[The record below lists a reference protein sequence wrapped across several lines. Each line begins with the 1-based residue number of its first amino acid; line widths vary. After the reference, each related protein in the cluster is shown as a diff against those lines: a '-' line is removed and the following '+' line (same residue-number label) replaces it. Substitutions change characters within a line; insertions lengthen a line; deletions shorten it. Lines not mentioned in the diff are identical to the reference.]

1 MSGSEERELPEGW
14 VDVRLGDCSEIRSG
28 VGFPHAYQGR
38 TEGDLPFAKVGDVS
52 PAARLT
58 GRLST
63 AANWISE
70 KDLGPLKAKPIP
82 SGSVV
87 FAKIGE
93 AIRSNLRALTTRPL
107 VTDNNVMAVSPQ
119 PQLVLSEYLFAF
131 LKTQDLYPLAVATT
145 VPSLRKSDLEELT
158 LPLPPLNEQ
167 KRIVARIDALTE
179 KSREA
184 REALE
189 EVPVLLD
196 KLRQSILAAAF
207 RGELTREWR
216 AKNPD
221 VEPASVLLERIRQER
236 RKKWEEAQLAKF
248 KAKGKL
254 PKDDSWK
261 KKYVEPQPVD
271 TTDLPDLPEGWCW
284 AALEEVCP
292 FDAPIVY
299 GIIQPG
305 PNYPGG
311 VPYIRPVDITSERTV
326 DPSSIQCT
334 SPEIAAKY
342 RRAALRSG
350 DLVLS
355 IVGTIGKV
363 LITPPALDGANITQS
378 SVRIRP
384 PDSLPGKLLSL
395 MLESPQL
402 VGQFERYRFGN
413 AVQRLNVEH
422 ARRLALPLPPR
433 AEVAPLAS
441 ILSQRLARLGDV
453 CLAPLT
459 NTLQTLDS
467 AILAKAF
474 RGELVPQD
482 PNDEPASVLLER
494 IAAERAA
501 AGRAAA
507 GRAAAESKGKKP
519 RSRLRP
525 VLGELSAE
533 AKAARAP
540 LRPEELVE
548 AQHDRVHRDPGRARA
563 ARTVRNSRR
572 GTT

>member
-207 RGELTREWR
+207 RGDLTREWR

-221 VEPASVLLERIRQER
+221 VEPVSKLLDRVEPPGGKNTGREASTSVIAGRAALSVNDPGTPVPSGWMRVPLLRVARLESGHTPS
-236 RKKWEEAQLAKF
+236 RKHPEWWGGDIPWIGIGDARDHHGKTIITTSQMTNEDGLANS
-248 KAKGKL
+248 AARLL
-254 PKDDSWK
+254 PKDTICLSRTASVG
-261 KKYVEPQPVD
+261 YVTKMGRPMATSQDFVNWICTEA
-271 TTDLPDLPEGWCW
+271 LNPDYLMYAYLAEG
-284 AALEEVCP
+284 
-292 FDAPIVY
+292 D
-299 GIIQPG
+299 
-305 PNYPGG
+305 
-311 VPYIRPVDITSERTV
+311 
-326 DPSSIQCT
+326 
-334 SPEIAAKY
+334 
-342 RRAALRSG
+342 ALR
-350 DLVLS
+350 
-355 IVGTIGKV
+355 
-363 LITPPALDGANITQS
+363 
-378 SVRIRP
+378 
-384 PDSLPGKLLSL
+384 
-395 MLESPQL
+395 
-402 VGQFERYRFGN
+402 RFGKGSTHTTIYFPEVK
-413 AVQRLNVEH
+413 AFHV
-422 ARRLALPLPPR
+422 ALPPI
-433 AEVAPLAS
+433 AEQAEIV
-441 ILSQRLARLGDV
+441 RLVKERLTVVETLGRMLDDV
-453 CLAPLT
+453 TSSLE
-459 NTLQTLDS
+459 TLDS

-501 AGRAAA
+501 AESSGR
-507 GRAAAESKGKKP
+507 KP
-519 RSRLRP
+519 RSKRAK
-525 VLGELSAE
+525 SA
-533 AKAARAP
+533 
-540 LRPEELVE
+540 
-548 AQHDRVHRDPGRARA
+548 
-563 ARTVRNSRR
+563 
-572 GTT
+572 